1 MVLIAVF
8 GIELTTA
15 FVCVPAAGAQIRHGD
30 RIVTVVNHAAPNV
43 RTEPLISPETL
54 LGKVARGTQMKLQ
67 AKEGAWYRVTH
78 PSGRT
83 AYLFEDYGEP
93 GIARDLVEIT
103 VANARIRESASTAA
117 RQVDL
122 ASRGTLL
129 PLMWKQSDWFRVKLA
144 SGRDGWVRNDL
155 AVLRPLSPPEP
166 ESAADEAIEETE
178 PAEKIDHYVQGRAFL
193 NDGDIEQ
200 AISSF
205 RQAVAEDPD
214 RSDAHFELA
223 LLLKNTGKAEE
234 SIEHFRAAG
243 NGLRPRPEARFYLEE
258 LLVTADD
265 SSGSEP
271 AEAPAKDEPRWID
284 RLPDGSTLLLPALA
298 VGSLLFLAAMG
309 FVYRRRRT
317 NASGKP
323 MYRRKKSE
331 AGFDSV
337 LKYAVEKRPLL
348 RAVEEAER
356 KRAEMDLALKQQLEA
371 FQKETNSGTPRLPG
385 LESTEK
391 LLKRVEDLRQTILN
405 QDERVKV
412 YAELVVLQNEK
423 LEALDEE
430 IESLKK
436 LIRLDYADTASRAKK
451 TPPSGKEPS

>member
-1 MVLIAVF
+1 
-8 GIELTTA
+8 
-15 FVCVPAAGAQIRHGD
+15 
-30 RIVTVVNHAAPNV
+30 
-43 RTEPLISPETL
+43 
-54 LGKVARGTQMKLQ
+54 
-67 AKEGAWYRVTH
+67 
-78 PSGRT
+78 
-83 AYLFEDYGEP
+83 
-93 GIARDLVEIT
+93 
-103 VANARIRESASTAA
+103 
-117 RQVDL
+117 
-122 ASRGTLL
+122 
-129 PLMWKQSDWFRVKLA
+129 
-144 SGRDGWVRNDL
+144 
-155 AVLRPLSPPEP
+155 
-166 ESAADEAIEETE
+166 
-178 PAEKIDHYVQGRAFL
+178 
-193 NDGDIEQ
+193 
-200 AISSF
+200 
-205 RQAVAEDPD
+205 
-214 RSDAHFELA
+214 
-223 LLLKNTGKAEE
+223 
-234 SIEHFRAAG
+234 
-243 NGLRPRPEARFYLEE
+243 
-258 LLVTADD
+258 
-265 SSGSEP
+265 
-271 AEAPAKDEPRWID
+271 
-284 RLPDGSTLLLPALA
+284 
-298 VGSLLFLAAMG
+298 
-309 FVYRRRRT
+309 
-317 NASGKP
+317 